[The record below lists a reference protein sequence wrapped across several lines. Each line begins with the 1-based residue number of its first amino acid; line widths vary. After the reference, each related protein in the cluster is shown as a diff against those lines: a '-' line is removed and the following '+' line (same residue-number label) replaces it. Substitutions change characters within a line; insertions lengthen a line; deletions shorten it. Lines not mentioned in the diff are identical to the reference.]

1 MIDHRFFLV
10 ALGVALFFT
19 VVPFAFAVDTRAI
32 DTVRDKEILND
43 VDFQVIDAFV
53 GDSLFELVETI
64 DLSSLAEIRKTLV
77 SRSRSNKPSAQV
89 QYSQRFYEAVEKYI
103 PLAFEKAAL
112 VNNPQKKF
120 LLVLN
125 LLILTDQLQDVDL
138 LPQVLNYISADNMAI
153 RYWAVHCI
161 ANEQVL
167 KKLNAPENKELLGQI
182 IDRLDKIINDSSYEV
197 IEQVANITAG
207 LNLPAAE
214 QLLLRLADARIKHY
228 EDWTVDNE
236 LADIPVLQAL
246 TTKLTGQ
253 ATPDP
258 LLARRFAQLYSY
270 LLQRYIKVATSRNTS
285 AVPDKASLITAL
297 VEVEKKCLTELL
309 EKPQSAIKS
318 AIERGDIT
326 RLKAIHDK
334 LLGTATQAGELML
347 KLGLDY
353 GQNADGTKRTAPRLL
368 PDPPTAEAAVSD

>member
-182 IDRLDKIINDSSYEV
+182 IDRLDKIINDSSFEV

-309 EKPQSAIKS
+309 EKPQSAIKN

-353 GQNADGTKRTAPRLL
+353 GRNADGTKRTAPRLL
-368 PDPPTAEAAVSD
+368 PDPPIAEAAVSD